1 MFSIHRFN
9 SKRTK
14 EFMLAKWTIAFMG
27 DDITQAKITTSLGL
41 RMQIL
46 DFIMN

>member
-1 MFSIHRFN
+1 MILG
-9 SKRTK
+9 TK
-14 EFMLAKWTIAFMG
+14 ANAGSLCLVLQVIAVMR
-27 DDITQAKITTSLGL
+27 DDIILKSPPSLGL